1 ALVVVERSATQPLL
15 RPGLVRDRAVVAGA
29 AVMFAATILLITGF
43 FLVSWY
49 LQHRAGYSAL
59 RTGVVYLP
67 VAVATGLGAHL
78 ASHGVGHLGFRGTA
92 GTGFT
97 LAGVGALLLTRL
109 PASGNAALAV
119 LPGFVLLSAGVGMAL
134 VTATTV
140 ALHQADHREAGLI
153 SGLVNTGHELGSA
166 LGVALASVLAAG
178 SLGVAA
184 TGVGG
189 FRTAFAAA
197 AGIAAVAAVGALAA
211 LPAGRPD
218 PGARPV
224 FGH

>member
-1 ALVVVERSATQPLL
+1 MLVVVERSAAQPLL
-15 RPGLVRDRAVVAGA
+15 RPGLVRDRAVAAGT
-29 AVMFAATILLITGF
+29 AVMFAATILLLTGF

-59 RTGVVYLP
+59 KTGVVYLP

-78 ASHGVGHLGFRGTA
+78 ASRSLGHLGFRPTA
-92 GTGFT
+92 VSGFVV
-97 LAGVGALLLTRL
+97 AAVGALLLTRL

-119 LPGFVLLSAGVGMAL
+119 LPGFLLLSAGVGMAL

-140 ALHQADHREAGLI
+140 ALHEADHTEAGLI

-178 SLGVAA
+178 SLGVTA

-189 FRTAFAAA
+189 FRTAFAVA
-197 AGIAAVAAVGALAA
+197 AGIAAVAGVTALGL

-218 PGARPV
+218 PTARPA
-224 FGH
+224 FAH